1 MPCPYTMGRHGYSI
15 MRFFSSDKAL
25 LADIARALSPPAGE
39 LDPGAQQSVRKIV
52 SNVRERGDDAVVAYS
67 RERDFEGAEVASLR
81 VSENEI
87 RGAADALGAQ
97 DAAALRT
104 AISRVRAFHE
114 KQRPADALEPDG
126 EGALL
131 GWRYTPIESVGI
143 NAPAVAA
150 PLPSSLIMAVVLAQ
164 VAGVARIAVVTPPAR
179 DGSANPG
186 ILAAAALLGTTEI
199 YRIGG
204 PWAIAAL
211 AYGTATVKP
220 VHKIVGPGNIYVNLA
235 KAMVAGVVGIDGFY
249 GPSEV
254 VILADDDTDAQLVA
268 ADLVAQAEHGAD
280 SLPVLVTPS
289 RALIGRVR
297 ITLTDVLRELAR
309 AEIVRRCL
317 DERGA
322 LVLVRDLDEGVE
334 LVNLLAPEHLELMVT
349 DPQPVLAKIKHAG
362 CILLGRDTPTAV
374 SDYLAGPSHILPTG
388 RSARFSS
395 GLGVMDFM
403 KRSSVVSVTP
413 EWLERNAG
421 AVERLAGLEGLD
433 AHARSIRARVQE

>member
-1 MPCPYTMGRHGYSI
+1 VPAARG
-15 MRFFSSDKAL
+15 
-25 LADIARALSPPAGE
+25 ADPSAE
-39 LDPGAQQSVRKIV
+39 ESVRKIV
-52 SNVRERGDDAVVAYS
+52 GDVRERGDEAVVAYS
-67 RERDFEGAEVASLR
+67 RERDFPGADSANLR
-81 VSENEI
+81 VSENEM
-87 RGAADALGAQ
+87 RAAADALNDR

-104 AISRVRAFHE
+104 AIRRVRAFHQ
-114 KQRPADALEPDG
+114 KQRPPDLLEPDG

-131 GWRYTPIESVGI
+131 GWRYTPIESVAVY
-143 NAPAVAA
+143 APAGTA
-150 PLPSSLIMAVVLAQ
+150 PLPSSLVMAVVPAQ
-164 VAGVARIAVVTPPAR
+164 VAGVTRIALTTPPAP
-179 DGSANPG
+179 DGSANSG
-186 ILAAAALLGTTEI
+186 ILAAASLLGIAEV
-199 YRIGG
+199 YRMGG

-235 KAMVAGVVGIDGFY
+235 KAMVAGAVGVDGFY

-254 VILADDDTDAQLVA
+254 VILADDGADAHLVA
-268 ADLVAQAEHGAD
+268 ADLAAQAEHAAD

-289 RALIGRVR
+289 AALIKCVQQS
-297 ITLTDVLRELAR
+297 LTGVLRELAR
-309 AEIVRRCL
+309 AETVRRCL

-334 LVNLLAPEHLELMVT
+334 LVNLLAPEHLELMVA
-349 DPQPVLAKIKHAG
+349 DPQPILATIMHAG

-403 KRSSVVSVTP
+403 KRSSVVSVTR
-413 EWLERNAG
+413 EWLERNRG
-421 AVERLAGLEGLD
+421 DVERLARLEGLE
-433 AHARSIRARVQE
+433 AHARSIRARMQE